1 MYIWGAL
8 GATQVYTTCIHTAF
22 EPLYIHM
29 QVEICNDLQILLI
42 FLLYSDTLVTEVRVG
57 FVLRRLDKAQEMQT

>member
-1 MYIWGAL
+1 
-8 GATQVYTTCIHTAF
+8 
-22 EPLYIHM
+22 M
-29 QVEICNDLQILLI
+29 QVEIYNDLQILLI